1 MLGKLVRLVRLAL
14 LSGALCGL
22 CASAHANTTMPGAG
36 VASALVTV
44 TPSGAVLSGAG
55 TAPDGATRIKPIPAP
70 GVAAV
75 PSVRIALV
83 LPLRSEVLEAA
94 AKAVRAGFLAAYE
107 RDKDGISVTVLETG
121 EGAQDVVSAYVDA
134 QAKNDIVVGP
144 LARGDVAAVAQSG
157 AVAKPTIVL
166 TQPERTTETVSLP
179 ASMLVIGLSVEDEA
193 RQAAVWAGAGKKT
206 AKAFVVSTNVAWQKR
221 AAHAF
226 SVQWQSLGLEPQEIE
241 LAMQGG
247 YFSAS
252 GLAQLAARIQEEKPP
267 VLFAALDAEQVRQ
280 MRALIG
286 NDTVIYGTSQLNA
299 VALADRSVAEPQLE
313 MNGVRFFDIPWQ
325 LQADHLAVMSYP
337 QQAAPPNQKRSADLE
352 RLYALGIDAYRIA
365 REVAAKRTQFDIDGV
380 TGALSIHL
388 GKGAA
393 AFKRVEQAAQYQNG
407 IVAPARATPK
417 SAR

>member
-1 MLGKLVRLVRLAL
+1 M
-14 LSGALCGL
+14 
-22 CASAHANTTMPGAG
+22 
-36 VASALVTV
+36 
-44 TPSGAVLSGAG
+44 
-55 TAPDGATRIKPIPAP
+55 PAP

-94 AKAVRAGFLAAYE
+94 AKAVRAGFMAAYE
-107 RDKDGISVTVLETG
+107 RDKDGISVTVLETS

-157 AVAKPTIVL
+157 AVTKPTIVL
-166 TQPERTTETVSLP
+166 TQPEKTTETAATVALP
-179 ASMLVIGLSVEDEA
+179 PSMLVIGLSVEDEA
-193 RQAAVWAGAGKKT
+193 RQAANWAGGGKKMGR
-206 AKAFVVSTNVAWQKR
+206 AFIVSTNVAWQKR

-267 VLFAALDAEQVRQ
+267 VLFAALDAAQVRQ
-280 MRALIG
+280 MRALVG

-299 VALADRSVAEPQLE
+299 VALAERSNAEPQLE

-337 QQAAPPNQKRSADLE
+337 QQTVAPNQKRSADLE

-365 REVAAKRTQFDIDGV
+365 KEVAAKRTQFDIDGV

-393 AFKRVEQAAQYQNG
+393 TFKRVELAAQYQNG
-407 IVAPARATPK
+407 IVIPARATPK